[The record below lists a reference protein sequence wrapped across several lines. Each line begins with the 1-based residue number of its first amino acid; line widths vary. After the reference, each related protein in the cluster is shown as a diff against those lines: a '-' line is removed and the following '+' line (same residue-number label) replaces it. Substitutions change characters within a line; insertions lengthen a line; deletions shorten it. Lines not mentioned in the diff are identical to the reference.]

1 MKMRTS
7 RLRIFGW
14 MNQKKREAPLFCTG
28 LAFACLTWMFSAN
41 LRPPQQFSST
51 LRMRTCVCVGVHTHS
66 VEEQE
71 QEDKKVLEGGE
82 GVFGCFR
89 SAPLYNTGSSSIG
102 SSVDL

>member
-1 MKMRTS
+1 MDEPEEKRGAPVLYRT
-7 RLRIFGW
+7 
-14 MNQKKREAPLFCTG
+14 
-28 LAFACLTWMFSAN
+28 CLCLPWLDVLSQSETSTIIQFHTAN
-41 LRPPQQFSST
+41 AY
-51 LRMRTCVCVGVHTHS
+51 MCVCVGVHTHS

-102 SSVDL
+102 SSADL